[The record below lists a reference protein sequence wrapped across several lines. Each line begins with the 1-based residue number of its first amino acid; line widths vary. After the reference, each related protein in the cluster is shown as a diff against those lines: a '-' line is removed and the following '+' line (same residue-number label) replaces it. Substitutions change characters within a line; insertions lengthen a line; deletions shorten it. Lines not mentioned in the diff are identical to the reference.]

1 MANTNSHETEQSGS
15 IDVEEG
21 TRMWNIYIYIGLN
34 MCKFL
39 QPATRLLL
47 PLPLASL
54 VPGWAWHPPREQPG
68 AVSWWRGPSKWWDFR
83 ESKSGSG
90 IYIKGNELQVSWY
103 RIDRLTCVYVI
114 YCMHNIYILHI
125 YRILA
130 EVELSQCHFEQW
142 CSGSSSPIR
151 GDVGEKVGQSWCRAG
166 LQHTCQSNCKSCY
179 FFSHST
185 TETIAGSS
193 CYSWNSCCNNAT
205 CPISSVYRFKYRY
218 IYILINIYLRS

>member
-1 MANTNSHETEQSGS
+1 
-15 IDVEEG
+15 
-21 TRMWNIYIYIGLN
+21 

-114 YCMHNIYILHI
+114 YCMHNIYI
-125 YRILA
+125 YLA
-130 EVELSQCHFEQW
+130 YISYTSWGWTFPVSLRTVVFWRFFPNSW
-142 CSGSSSPIR
+142 R
-151 GDVGEKVGQSWCRAG
+151 RWGESWTKLVPSWTATYMSIK
-166 LQHTCQSNCKSCY
+166 LQIMLF
-179 FFSHST
+179 FFSQ
-185 TETIAGSS
+185 
-193 CYSWNSCCNNAT
+193 YYWNHRRIVLLQLELLLQQRYLSYIKR
-205 CPISSVYRFKYRY
+205 IS
-218 IYILINIYLRS
+218 I